1 MNDRVRIVSLLLLVS
16 GMCALVFQ
24 TAWLREFRLIFGST
38 TPASAAV
45 LAIFM
50 GGLGLGNALLGKRAD
65 ASANP
70 LLWYGQLEMAISAAA
85 IVSPFLVGLVRQI
98 YFALGGQ
105 ETLGTLGATAVR
117 LLLAT
122 LVIGVPT
129 FLMGGTMPAAA
140 RAAIGA
146 GDESRRGVG
155 WLYGLNTLGA
165 VLGAVLG
172 TFVLLE
178 RLGTRETLWAASAVN
193 LLNSC
198 FAYWLSQRWSPASG
212 RVQGSGFGVQE
223 ERKREKAKRSSGG
236 GRKPAETVVA
246 VAKESEAAIAEE
258 AAAAISPKL
267 LFLAAGVVGFAFFL
281 MELVWYRM
289 LGPILGGTTFTFGLI
304 LAVALAGIGIG
315 GALYPL
321 LYRGRAATLR
331 DLALSCG
338 AEALAIAIPLAL
350 GDRLAILA
358 LSLQGLRY
366 FGFAGQIAAWTVICL
381 IVIFPAAVISG
392 VQFPLLVSLLGRGQR
407 DVGKHLGQAF
417 AWNTAGA
424 ILGALSGGFGL
435 LSLATAPGAWKL
447 CVILLAALSV
457 VLLLTARRGEQQ
469 PLRMLPPLAVNFAAA
484 ICLFAVGPTAVWR
497 HSGIG
502 AGRANPPSAA
512 GYNAMRDWAQ
522 LKRRMIAWE
531 TDGAEASV
539 AISRGNAVAFLVNGK
554 SDGDCVGDAG
564 TQIMFPMIGA
574 MLHPD
579 PRECLVIGLGTGE
592 SAGWLAALP
601 MTQRVDVAE
610 IEPAIARV
618 AQECALLNHNVLAH
632 PKVHVAFNDAREV
645 VQTTRRQYDLI
656 ASEPSNPYR
665 AGVASLYTRDFYE
678 AARQRLKPGGLFVQ
692 WLQGYEIDIPTVRM
706 VLATLHGVFPHVEV
720 WEAKPDDLVLVCSA
734 DPLSYDLARLQ
745 SRVELPAVREALR
758 VGWRTTRVEGVLAH
772 YVAGEKYVAAV
783 AQQPAAE
790 VNTDNQNL
798 LEYSFAR
805 SIVPGAAGPFTVAG
819 LREEAR
825 QLGDDRPAAIS
836 GDVDWEAVADQRLAY
851 LAAIGDAQFMPQ
863 GYTGDRGHRAVAL
876 ANFDA
881 GNGAGITASWELQ
894 SKPPFDLI
902 ETLALA
908 WGYAELGDESKARPL
923 IERLRP
929 DGAIEAMILEADLL
943 HQQKQHEAAAD
954 KLIAAFVAMRSDA
967 TVLRRVGEHAMRLA
981 AEIVDKDE
989 QQSPRLNEALSQP
1002 LAVLLLNEMR
1012 LRTRCYVAKRASL
1025 PAAAA
1030 AIAELEPHVPWDYEL
1045 LKLRQ
1050 EAYQAIKDSREAIAT
1065 RDLMLFQFHAP
1076 DAQVLTQIGRL
1087 DGAGTGKP
1095 SP

>member
-1 MNDRVRIVSLLLLVS
+1 
-16 GMCALVFQ
+16 
-24 TAWLREFRLIFGST
+24 
-38 TPASAAV
+38 
-45 LAIFM
+45 
-50 GGLGLGNALLGKRAD
+50 
-65 ASANP
+65 
-70 LLWYGQLEMAISAAA
+70 
-85 IVSPFLVGLVRQI
+85 
-98 YFALGGQ
+98 
-105 ETLGTLGATAVR
+105 
-117 LLLAT
+117 
-122 LVIGVPT
+122 
-129 FLMGGTMPAAA
+129 
-140 RAAIGA
+140 
-146 GDESRRGVG
+146 
-155 WLYGLNTLGA
+155 
-165 VLGAVLG
+165 
-172 TFVLLE
+172 
-178 RLGTRETLWAASAVN
+178 
-193 LLNSC
+193 
-198 FAYWLSQRWSPASG
+198 
-212 RVQGSGFGVQE
+212 
-223 ERKREKAKRSSGG
+223 
-236 GRKPAETVVA
+236 
-246 VAKESEAAIAEE
+246 
-258 AAAAISPKL
+258 
-267 LFLAAGVVGFAFFL
+267 VGFAFFL

-321 LYRGRAATLR
+321 LYRRRTATLH

-358 LSLQGLRY
+358 LSLQGLRF

-381 IVIFPAAVISG
+381 IVVFPAAVISG
-392 VQFPLLVSLLGRGQR
+392 VQFPLIVSLLGRGQR

-424 ILGALSGGFGL
+424 ILGALAGGFGL

-447 CVILLAALSV
+447 CVILLAVLSV
-457 VLLLTARRGEQQ
+457 ALLFAARRGEPT
-469 PLRMLPPLAVNFAAA
+469 PLRMLPPLGVNLAAA
-484 ICLFAVGPTAVWR
+484 LCLFALGPTAVWR

-502 AGRANPPSAA
+502 AGRANPPAVS
-512 GYNAMRDWAQ
+512 GYNDLRDWVQ

-539 AISRGNAVAFLVNGK
+539 AISRGSAVAFLVNGK
-554 SDGDCVGDAG
+554 SDGDCVGDAA

-618 AQECALLNHNVLAH
+618 ARECAPLNHNVLEH
-632 PKVHVAFNDAREV
+632 PKVRVVFNDAREV

-678 AARQRLKPGGLFVQ
+678 AARRRLKPGGLFVQ

-758 VGWRTTRVEGVLAH
+758 IGWRTTRVEGVLAH
-772 YVAGEKYVAAV
+772 FVAGEKYVAAV
-783 AQQPAAE
+783 GQQPSSAI
-790 VNTDNQNL
+790 NTDNQNL

-825 QLGDDRPAAIS
+825 RVGDDRPTGIS
-836 GDVDWEAVADQRLAY
+836 GDVDWEAVADQRMAY
-851 LAAIGDAQFMPQ
+851 LAAIGDSRFMPQ
-863 GYTGDRGHRAVAL
+863 AYTGERGQRAMAL
-876 ANFDA
+876 ANFQI
-881 GNGAGITASWELQ
+881 GNGAGIAASWEQ
-894 SKPPFDLI
+894 QPKPPVDLI

-908 WGYAELGDESKARPL
+908 WGYAERGDESKARPL
-923 IERLRP
+923 LERLKP
-929 DGAIEAMILEADLL
+929 DGAIEAMILEANLVY
-943 HQQKQHEAAAD
+943 QQKQYAAAAQR
-954 KLIAAFVAMRSDA
+954 LSEAFTTMRTDA
-967 TVLRRVGEHAMRLA
+967 TALRRVGEHGMRLA
-981 AEIVDKDE
+981 VEIADKDE
-989 QQSPRLNEALSQP
+989 QQAARLNEALSEP
-1002 LAVLLLNEMR
+1002 LAVLMLNELR
-1012 LRTRCYVAKRASL
+1012 LRTRCYVAHRASL

-1050 EAYQAIKDSREAIAT
+1050 QAYQAIRDPRESAAN
-1065 RDLMLFQFHAP
+1065 RELRLFEYHAP
-1076 DAQVLTQIGRL
+1076 EAQVLTVPESLRQP
-1087 DGAGTGKP
+1087 AAAPGKGP
-1095 SP
+1095 EPAQLAP